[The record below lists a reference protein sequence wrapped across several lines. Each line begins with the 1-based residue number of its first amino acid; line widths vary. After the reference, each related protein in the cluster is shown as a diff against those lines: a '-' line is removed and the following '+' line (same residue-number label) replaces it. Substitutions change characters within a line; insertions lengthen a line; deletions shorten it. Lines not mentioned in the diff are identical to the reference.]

1 LVWLQPI
8 FFKNKTTKTIM
19 AETTT
24 FDQNFYRKIF
34 SEYIPYHQLLGFELD
49 VVEQGRAS
57 LIIPYKKELLGNVL
71 AGNFH
76 GGVIVSAMD
85 SIGGM
90 AAMTMID
97 IKVDKI
103 ATIDIRTDFLSP
115 AKRDNNIVVEA
126 QVQKS
131 GNRVVFTHIEAYH
144 EGKPEQILAEGR
156 AIFSVKRKTS

>member
-1 LVWLQPI
+1 MQEATELDIAL
-8 FFKNKTTKTIM
+8 
-19 AETTT
+19 
-24 FDQNFYRKIF
+24 YRKIF
-34 SEYIPYHQLLGFELD
+34 ADYIPYHRLLGFELD
-49 VVEQGRAS
+49 VLQQGKAS
-57 LIIPYKKELLGNVL
+57 LIIPYKKELLGNIV

-115 AKRDNNIVVEA
+115 AKKDNNVVVEA

-131 GNRVVFTHIEAYH
+131 GNRVVFTHIQAYH
-144 EGKPEQILAEGR
+144 QGKPEHILAEGR
-156 AIFSVKRKTS
+156 AIYSVKRKS